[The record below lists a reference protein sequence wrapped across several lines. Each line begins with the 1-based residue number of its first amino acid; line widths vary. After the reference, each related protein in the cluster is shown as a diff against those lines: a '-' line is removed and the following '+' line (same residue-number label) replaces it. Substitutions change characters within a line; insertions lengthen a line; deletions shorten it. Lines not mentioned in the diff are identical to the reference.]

1 MEASLFFGLFAL
13 VSLALFAWWLI
24 VLIEALR
31 APDQAWVA
39 AGQNKIL
46 WVLLM
51 VFLGVLGTVLY
62 VLIARPALA
71 RMSPPRPGTA
81 AS

>member
-1 MEASLFFGLFAL
+1 MDVALIFFLFAS
-13 VSLALFAWWLI
+13 VSLALFVWWLM
-24 VLIEALR
+24 VLVEALR
-31 APDQAWVA
+31 EPDPAWVA

-71 RMSPPRPGTA
+71 RT
-81 AS
+81 